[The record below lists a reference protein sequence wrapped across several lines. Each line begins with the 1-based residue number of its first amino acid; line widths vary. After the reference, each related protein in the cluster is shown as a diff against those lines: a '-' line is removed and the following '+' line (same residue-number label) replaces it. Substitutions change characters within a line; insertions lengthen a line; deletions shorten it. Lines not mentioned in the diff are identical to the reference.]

1 MKKYR
6 NTFCKSC
13 LGTPASNGQLF
24 FFPFLSTT
32 SVCCANASQAQMVT
46 QHFIKVSGK
55 YCEREKKTVFQEMF
69 LVAGGDSEVLYVEA
83 IRF

>member
-1 MKKYR
+1 
-6 NTFCKSC
+6 
-13 LGTPASNGQLF
+13 
-24 FFPFLSTT
+24 
-32 SVCCANASQAQMVT
+32 MVT

-83 IRF
+83 IRFWAALHAQ